1 MTTLAATVERLAD
14 GWERH
19 TLPSGVTCAYHDPSH
34 RYFRDTAN
42 GKGVGRLLG
51 VTTSIAPMDFRPD
64 GLMAWSARL
73 TREGV
78 AALASEGLGL
88 DDGAEIISALSWL
101 RDGETIDAA
110 LEAARLR
117 YTDVR
122 DDAATRGTNVHL
134 LALHALASGRPVPD
148 FTGMT
153 EEEIG
158 YAKGV
163 AGWWLHESPQVIE
176 SEFLVADLDLGVAGR
191 PDLLCTLSDG
201 RVAIVDAKTSGYLS
215 AKFAVQLS
223 AYARLAVISG
233 YTAPEVGI
241 VLQVTPDGGFN
252 AVEIE
257 LDEADFLAALDVYRR
272 AGRINGVLR
281 KAAKS

>member
-1 MTTLAATVERLAD
+1 MTTATVMKPVGDFEVY
-14 GWERH
+14 
-19 TLPSGVTCAYHDPSH
+19 TLPSGTTVAY
-34 RYFRDTAN
+34 RDRDHSYWRETD
-42 GKGVGRLLG
+42 GLKGSGRLAG
-51 VTTSIAPMDFRPD
+51 VTTVIAPMDFRPD
-64 GLMAWSARL
+64 GLMAWAARL

-78 AALASEGLGL
+78 AALVAEWWQ
-88 DDGAEIISALSWL
+88 DDSQFEMDARWL
-101 RDGETIDAA
+101 HSGDSIDAA